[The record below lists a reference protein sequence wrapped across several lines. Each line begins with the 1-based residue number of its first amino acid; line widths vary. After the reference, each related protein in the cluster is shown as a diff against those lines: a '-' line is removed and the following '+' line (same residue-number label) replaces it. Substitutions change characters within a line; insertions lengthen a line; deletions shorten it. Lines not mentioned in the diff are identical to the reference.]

1 MFGEANCKKDRV
13 LNCQCECF
21 LCCLQL
27 RAGCI
32 SPLKNLRRLGILR
45 ILDFFDGF
53 DSYSF
58 SPDELDAVFRA
69 VVWPQVCLANNSCV
83 VMWVFIVVGC
93 IVHAFLAQRGDKIC
107 FGQVCR
113 LPTESPYSPTPLLK
127 LIHVWCKNAR
137 SASILSLFHS
147 LHNCLPEHL

>member
-1 MFGEANCKKDRV
+1 M
-13 LNCQCECF
+13 NCQCEFF

-45 ILDFFDGF
+45 IQDFFDGF

-58 SPDELDAVFRA
+58 SPDELDAVFPA
-69 VVWPQVCLANNSCV
+69 VVWPQVRV
-83 VMWVFIVVGC
+83 VMWVFIMVAC
-93 IVHAFLAQRGDKIC
+93 LVHTFLAQLGVKIC
-107 FGQVCR
+107 FGQVRR

-127 LIHVWCKNAR
+127 LIYVWCKNAR
-137 SASILSLFHS
+137 SEPASLLCLFHS
-147 LHNCLPEHL
+147 LHIPHLSTRTSLAVIRVSYEV